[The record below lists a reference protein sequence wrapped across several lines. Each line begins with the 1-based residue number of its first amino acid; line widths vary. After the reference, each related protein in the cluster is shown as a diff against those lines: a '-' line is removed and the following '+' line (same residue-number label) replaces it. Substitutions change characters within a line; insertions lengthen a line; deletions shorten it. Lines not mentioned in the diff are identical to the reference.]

1 MNGALL
7 LGIGA
12 AICAADVAAGLYFVN
27 RGTELALRTEAERD
41 QAEAA
46 RRVGRLVLIVSP
58 LVFLLFAALAFGLIP
73 VAGVE
78 PIRLR

>member
-12 AICAADVAAGLYFVN
+12 AICAADVAAGLYLAN
-27 RGTELALRTEAERD
+27 RGTDLALRTDAERA

-46 RRVGRLVLIVSP
+46 RRAGRLVLILSP
-58 LVFLLFAALAFGLIP
+58 FVFLLFAALAFGLIP
-73 VAGVE
+73 VAGIE
-78 PIRLR
+78 PIRLG

>member
-7 LGIGA
+7 LAIGA
-12 AICAADVAAGLYFVN
+12 AICAVDVAAGLYFVN
-27 RGTELALRTEAERD
+27 RGSDLALRTDDDRANAET
-41 QAEAA
+41 A
-46 RRVGRLVLIVSP
+46 RRAGRLVLTFSP

-78 PIRLR
+78 PIRFS